1 MSRAE
6 EAARDGDRL
15 HEQAEVRLAALDQRY
30 TRGRRALVDILDAAD
45 RPLTITEILDAANRS
60 RGGSRV
66 PQSSAYRSLTALAEA
81 GVVRRLAG
89 NDDLGR
95 FELAEDLSGHHHHH
109 LVCTACGL
117 VADVRASPRLERALS
132 EAGRAAADESGFEVN
147 DHRIDLVGLCSDCR

>member
-1 MSRAE
+1 VGAK
-6 EAARDGDRL
+6 GLDRL
-15 HEQAEVRLAALDQRY
+15 HEQAEVRLASFDQRY
-30 TRGRRALVDILDAAD
+30 TRGRRALVDVLSDAD
-45 RPLTITEILDAANRS
+45 RPLTIPEILEAANRS
-60 RGGSRV
+60 RESGPRV

-109 LVCTACGL
+109 LVCTSCGL

-132 EAGRAAADESGFEVN
+132 EAARVADDETGFEVN
-147 DHRIDLVGLCSDCR
+147 DHRIDLVGRCSTCR

>member
-1 MSRAE
+1 MDVLS
-6 EAARDGDRL
+6 D
-15 HEQAEVRLAALDQRY
+15 
-30 TRGRRALVDILDAAD
+30 AD
-45 RPLTITEILDAANRS
+45 RPLTIPEILEAANRS
-60 RGGSRV
+60 RDRGPRV

-109 LVCTACGL
+109 LVCTSCGL

-132 EAGRAAADESGFEVN
+132 EAARVADDETGFEVN
-147 DHRIDLVGLCSDCR
+147 DHRIDLVGRCSTCR